1 MQGMCLSF
9 SMVVSSVRLTF
20 AEWLCLKMSLL
31 YSYFT
36 GKALCEDRLK
46 MQQPFFENGL
56 QIIGKQGSE

>member
-1 MQGMCLSF
+1 MQGICLIF

-36 GKALCEDRLK
+36 GKALCEDRVENAAT
-46 MQQPFFENGL
+46 FF
-56 QIIGKQGSE
+56 

>member
-1 MQGMCLSF
+1 
-9 SMVVSSVRLTF
+9 MVVSSVRLTF

-36 GKALCEDRLK
+36 AKALCEDRLK
-46 MQQPFFENGL
+46 MQQPGLQKGL